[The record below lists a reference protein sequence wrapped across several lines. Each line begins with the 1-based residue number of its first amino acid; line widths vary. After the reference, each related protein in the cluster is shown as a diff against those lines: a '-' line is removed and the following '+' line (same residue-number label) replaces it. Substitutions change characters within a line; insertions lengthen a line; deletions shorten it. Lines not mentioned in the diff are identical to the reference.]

1 MTGSTEKLPAR
12 PRAASDISPQQPTT
26 ARSYG
31 AIRSGN
37 RVALN
42 APVQRGRI
50 AGWQLPYL
58 RVALILRRLEYD
70 ARETLEIGLV
80 KREIENVERMHGE
93 VRRAG
98 WFN

>member
-1 MTGSTEKLPAR
+1 M
-12 PRAASDISPQQPTT
+12 
-26 ARSYG
+26 
-31 AIRSGN
+31 
-37 RVALN
+37 
-42 APVQRGRI
+42 QRGRI

-80 KREIENVERMHGE
+80 KREIENVERVHGE

>member
-1 MTGSTEKLPAR
+1 MLFT
-12 PRAASDISPQQPTT
+12 
-26 ARSYG
+26 
-31 AIRSGN
+31 
-37 RVALN
+37 

-58 RVALILRRLEYD
+58 RVALILRKLEYESQEG
-70 ARETLEIGLV
+70 AEPYLV
-80 KREIENVERMHGE
+80 KREIANVERVRGE